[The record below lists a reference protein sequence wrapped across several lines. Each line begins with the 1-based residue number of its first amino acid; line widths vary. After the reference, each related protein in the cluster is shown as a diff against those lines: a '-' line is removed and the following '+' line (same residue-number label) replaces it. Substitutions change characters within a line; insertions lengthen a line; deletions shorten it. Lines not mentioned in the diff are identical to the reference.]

1 MIRGLLARV
10 VPLPGIGRAEPR
22 QRNLKDI
29 RQVPAPVPAP
39 VPVPVSAVSR
49 GGAAGGRIGLPVV
62 D

>member
-22 QRNLKDI
+22 QHNLKDI
-29 RQVPAPVPAP
+29 RQEPVPVPAP
-39 VPVPVSAVSR
+39 VSAVWR